1 MTLKTRPARRGFLAL
16 AACCA
21 ALAATAAVAQP
32 QAASA
37 PAGKSSGAATSY
49 PERPIR
55 LLVGYSAGGGLDA
68 MARLLAPRLS
78 TQLGQQVVVENRAGA
93 AGVIAGDATARA
105 APDGYT
111 IMLGDS
117 SLLIAQYLQPHLT
130 FDPVKSFTPIASVF
144 TLPLV
149 IVTGNR
155 FPARTPAEFVSA
167 LKAAPGK
174 YSFAT
179 SGVGTVHHLAFEMLK
194 GQTDTEVTHIPYR
207 GAAQIVPDVIS
218 GQVPI
223 GVVSVAAAISQA
235 KAGSLRAVAIMSPVA
250 IAGADIAPLATALP
264 GFDAAPRLF
273 LIAPAGTPAAIV
285 DRLSEAT
292 GIVMAAPELA
302 QAAAVQGAVPAYLP
316 ASAMVNEIP
325 RESAMWGK
333 VIRDRKIS
341 AE

>member
-1 MTLKTRPARRGFLAL
+1 MSFKTRISRRGALAF

-21 ALAATAAVAQP
+21 ALSAASAIAQP
-32 QAASA
+32 QATPAA
-37 PAGKSSGAATSY
+37 AGKSPSAATAY

-105 APDGYT
+105 TPDGYT

-155 FPARTPAEFVSA
+155 FPAKTPAEFVSA

-179 SGVGTVHHLAFEMLK
+179 SGVGTVHHLGFEMLK
-194 GQTDTEVTHIPYR
+194 GLTDTEVMHIPYR

-250 IAGADIAPLATALP
+250 IAGADIAPVADALP

-292 GIVMAAPELA
+292 RTVMAAPELA

-316 ASAMVNEIP
+316 ASAMVSEIP

>member
-1 MTLKTRPARRGFLAL
+1 MTASMRPARRRLLAL
-16 AACCA
+16 AAYSTACCA
-21 ALAATAAVAQP
+21 VFAATPLRAQP
-32 QAASA
+32 VAPASTAAS
-37 PAGKSSGAATSY
+37 TY
-49 PERPIR
+49 PDRPIR

-105 APDGYT
+105 TPDGYT

-130 FDPVKSFTPIASVF
+130 FNPVKSFTPIAGVF
-144 TLPLV
+144 TLPLA
-149 IVTGNR
+149 IVTGNT
-155 FPARTPAEFVSA
+155 FPAKTPAEFIAA
-167 LKAAPGK
+167 LKASPGK

-179 SGVGTVHHLAFEMLK
+179 SGVGTVHHLGFEMLK
-194 GQTDTEVTHIPYR
+194 GILNTDVTHIPYR

-223 GVVSVAAAISQA
+223 GVVSVASAISQA
-235 KAGSLRAVAIMSPVA
+235 RAGSLRAVALMSPTA
-250 IAGADIAPLATALP
+250 IPGADIAPLADAVP
-264 GFDAAPRLF
+264 GFDAAPRLY
-273 LIAPAGTPAAIV
+273 LIAPAATPSPIIE
-285 DRLSEAT
+285 RLSEAT
-292 GIVMAAPELA
+292 RRVMTAADLA
-302 QAAAVQGAVPAYLP
+302 QAAAVQGAVPAFMP
-316 ASAMVNEIP
+316 ASAMVADIA
-325 RESAMWGK
+325 RESAMWGQ

>member
-1 MTLKTRPARRGFLAL
+1 L

-21 ALAATAAVAQP
+21 ALVATSAIAQP
-32 QAASA
+32 QGTPLAAKA
-37 PAGKSSGAATSY
+37 AGGAITY

-78 TQLGQQVVVENRAGA
+78 AQLGQQVVVENRAGA

-105 APDGYT
+105 TPDGYT

-194 GQTDTEVTHIPYR
+194 GQTETEVMHIPYR

-235 KAGSLRAVAIMSPVA
+235 KAGSLRAVAIMSPVS
-250 IAGADIAPLATALP
+250 IAGADIAPLADALP

-273 LIAPAGTPAAIV
+273 LIAPAATPAAIV
-285 DRLSEAT
+285 ERLSEAT
-292 GIVMAAPELA
+292 RTVMAAPDLA
-302 QAAAVQGAVPAYLP
+302 QAAAVQGAVPAFLP
-316 ASAMVNEIP
+316 ASAMVSEIA